1 MSTLFCC
8 CSDRSCVRSRF
19 NIAPL
24 SSHLLC
30 LDLGDNEFGTNMLIN
45 SAWIARNKL
54 PVQTC
59 DDENASDVAMGMSA
73 PKLAYENNGLP
84 YLTKKKPSFRQW
96 REKNPYKKQHFAD
109 RRDVD
114 QIIATWNQTPLDRA
128 LGWKPIWCKPKKNCA
143 VCLTFLWNS
152 VPSKIQ
158 KSSRIIRWFGGLRC
172 TTLVDFLSFSLLT
185 PSLTVDEIILGCLHF
200 DWLLFKNM
208 GEMLISEIKQT
219 KFGSANIHRI
229 RWTVSIIRQTIYQ
242 SAYCSSSN
250 EIDQTKQNKI
260 VWLMWPK
267 MHNIKLKTSNWKS
280 NTIDLIRF
288 DHSKG
293 KCYCARAHGMLLLLC
308 MYRWVRVCVS
318 VCALI
323 FDL

>member
-1 MSTLFCC
+1 MKMHRTWRWVWVLPNWHT
-8 CSDRSCVRSRF
+8 RTMGYHIWPKKNLRF
-19 NIAPL
+19 
-24 SSHLLC
+24 
-30 LDLGDNEFGTNMLIN
+30 DN
-45 SAWIARNKL
+45 
-54 PVQTC
+54 
-59 DDENASDVAMGMSA
+59 DE
-73 PKLAYENNGLP
+73 
-84 YLTKKKPSFRQW
+84 KKKPIQKTAFCWS
-96 REKNPYKKQHFAD
+96 
-109 RRDVD
+109 
-114 QIIATWNQTPLDRA
+114 TWCGPNNCNLKSNTTRSCAWLKTNLMQT
-128 LGWKPIWCKPKKNCA
+128 KKNCA

-158 KSSRIIRWFGGLRC
+158 KSSRIIRWFGGLWC

-200 DWLLFKNM
+200 NWLLFKNM

-267 MHNIKLKTSNWKS
+267 MHNIK
-280 NTIDLIRF
+280 
-288 DHSKG
+288 
-293 KCYCARAHGMLLLLC
+293 
-308 MYRWVRVCVS
+308 
-318 VCALI
+318 
-323 FDL
+323 